1 MIKNNIEADVNCIGN
16 GVTQVQLVEK
26 IEVVGGYVKRIL
38 EKRMDKMMDMNFNV
52 SEVFQE
58 RLASSM
64 GLDKY
69 RYINGASEYY
79 QCCSRH

>member
-1 MIKNNIEADVNCIGN
+1 M
-16 GVTQVQLVEK
+16 TQVQLVEK

-38 EKRMDKMMDMNFNV
+38 EKRMDKMIDMNFDV
-52 SEVFQE
+52 DKVFQE

-69 RYINGASEYY
+69 RYIMDVSYTNMTLPTI
-79 QCCSRH
+79 RLV